1 MALMQFLITALL
13 GLQVLAASPPT
24 KKPAD
29 PTVPHCFNDQE
40 VQKTEC
46 PAALAKII
54 YDKDTLNKLET
65 ELSVVSGECLKLSTV
80 LTRNRSS
87 YQIRVYNKKQAVV
100 TKKQI
105 EETVTGIVKSCKS
118 GHAKIKG
125 NTEVAIWVT
134 RRLQRR
140 NWYTPYDP
148 DFPLEKTYCFHRDGV
163 VKEDCLEAFNQLPV
177 DKQGQLVSPATKKL
191 AHSLDLKFK
200 SCRVTAYTTDGTNVL
215 VKKQDVSA
223 IVTGMINH
231 CNLEWGTVN
240 IKGAEGPNGHVTIT
254 SRSY

>member
-13 GLQVLAASPPT
+13 GLQVLAASPLT

-65 ELSVVSGECLKLSTV
+65 ELSVVSGECL
-80 LTRNRSS
+80 
-87 YQIRVYNKKQAVV
+87 IRVYNRKQAVV

-215 VKKQDVSA
+215 VKNR
-223 IVTGMINH
+223 M
-231 CNLEWGTVN
+231 
-240 IKGAEGPNGHVTIT
+240 
-254 SRSY
+254 SRPS